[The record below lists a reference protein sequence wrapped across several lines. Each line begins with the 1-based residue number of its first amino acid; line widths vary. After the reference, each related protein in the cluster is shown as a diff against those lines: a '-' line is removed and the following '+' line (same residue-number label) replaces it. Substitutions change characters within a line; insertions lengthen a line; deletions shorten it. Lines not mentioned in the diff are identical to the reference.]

1 MRVGMDGTRL
11 ASEYQAE
18 AHLASR
24 ESPQD
29 ESSCLDSYDGG
40 DVGRRERASKSGTDS
55 SKKVGITQRV
65 GEVGMAVG
73 PPERSKEELLD
84 PKALVHRQT
93 ITDAVIPSRRS
104 CAPSAPTLRP
114 NRRLSHE
121 LQASVQMLLVG
132 HRSGW
137 LVVGL
142 PSFS

>member
-1 MRVGMDGTRL
+1 MDGTRL

-40 DVGRRERASKSGTDS
+40 DVGRRERASKSGTDC

-93 ITDAVIPSRRS
+93 IKTQSSPPGVLAHRARRHCGRIAVSHTSFKLVSR
-104 CAPSAPTLRP
+104 CCWLAT
-114 NRRLSHE
+114 E
-121 LQASVQMLLVG
+121 VD
-132 HRSGW
+132 GW
-137 LVVGL
+137 
-142 PSFS
+142 S